1 MKKEITIIVE
11 GGLIQDIKGV
21 PKNVKVK
28 VVDFDCD
35 EELGAREEVKK
46 VKGRLA
52 WVTQWVF

>member
-11 GGLIQDIKGV
+11 GGLIQEIKGV
-21 PKNVKVK
+21 PKNVSVK

-35 EELGAREEVKK
+35 EELGDREEVKE